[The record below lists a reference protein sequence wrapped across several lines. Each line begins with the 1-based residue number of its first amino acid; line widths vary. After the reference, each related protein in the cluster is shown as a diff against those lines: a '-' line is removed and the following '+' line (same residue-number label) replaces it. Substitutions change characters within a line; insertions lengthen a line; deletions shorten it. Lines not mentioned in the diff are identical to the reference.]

1 MNPYL
6 LLGVP
11 RDASDQ
17 AIRQAYLDA
26 VKEATPETDPER
38 FKAVN
43 GAYEQIKDQTSRC
56 GYEMF
61 HSDSPGESP
70 LAVFAS
76 HTQFCP
82 KPAPLSL
89 EAMKEYLRACSKT

>member
-17 AIRQAYLDA
+17 AIRQAYLNA

-43 GAYEQIKDQTSRC
+43 GAYEQIKDQTSRR
-56 GYEMF
+56 GYELF

-70 LAVFAS
+70 LAVFAGHVRFS
-76 HTQFCP
+76 P
-82 KPAPLSL
+82 KPAPLSF
-89 EAMKEYLRACSKT
+89 EAMKEFLRACSKT

>member
-6 LLGVP
+6 VLGLP

-26 VKEATPETDPER
+26 VKEATPETNPER
-38 FKAVN
+38 FKAVS

-56 GYEMF
+56 RYELF
-61 HSDSPGESP
+61 HTDSPGESP
-70 LAVFAS
+70 LAVFADHARFS
-76 HTQFCP
+76 P
-82 KPAPLSL
+82 KPAPLSF

>member
-11 RDASDQ
+11 RGASDQ
-17 AIRQAYLDA
+17 AIRQAYLNA

-43 GAYEQIKDQTSRC
+43 GAYEQIKDHTSRC
-56 GYEMF
+56 RYELF
-61 HSDSPGESP
+61 HDDSPGESP
-70 LAVFAS
+70 LAVFAGHARLS
-76 HTQFCP
+76 H